1 MIDMRRAAA
10 FPLARSEGDTIWM
23 GAIDRDGLAVSY
35 IQSLY
40 WEWGSGCVLPRT
52 GIHWQNRGASFALDP
67 GAANPLEPGRKPFHT
82 LIPAL
87 AAFADGRVMAYGAMG
102 GDGQPQFQAQI
113 FSRYRGGMG
122 VADAVDAP
130 RWLLGRTWGQTSTTL
145 KMESRFDAEIMEG
158 LARLGHD
165 VEELGAALFRDLRP
179 RRHAGEAPAATAA
192 SRRRT
197 TRAPTAAP
205 RGCDV
210 IPGLREAKSP
220 EPITTAMGKRGST
233 PAPRLWVPGSR
244 LRRAP
249 E

>member
-122 VADAVDAP
+122 AADAVDAP

-145 KMESRFDAEIMEG
+145 KMESRFDAQIMEG

-179 RRHAGEAPAATAA
+179 RRHAGEAPAGRPRRGGARPAL
-192 SRRRT
+192 RRR
-197 TRAPTAAP
+197 R
-205 RGCDV
+205 RGAV
-210 IPGLREAKSP
+210 MSFRGFAK
-220 EPITTAMGKRGST
+220 
-233 PAPRLWVPGSR
+233 
-244 LRRAP
+244 RRARNP
-249 E
+249 